1 MIEKR
6 TVYFDNAAT
15 TPLDAEVIAVMLEA
29 MQRYFGNPSSIHGPG
44 REVRSQIEKVRKK
57 VSQLLNCSPSEIFF
71 TSGGTEADN
80 MAIVCAVRD
89 LNIKHVISSA
99 IEHHAVLHTLEYL
112 KANGEIEL
120 SFVNIDK
127 CGRVDFTHLELLLNR
142 DERSMVSLMHANN
155 ETGTMIDLDLIGE
168 ICHRHNAVFHSDTV
182 QTMGHYAFDL
192 KKTPIDFLTCA
203 AHKMHGPKGVGFIYV
218 RNTVKVKPFIHGGS
232 QERNMRGGT
241 ENVYG
246 ILGLSKA
253 LDLAYEHLDE
263 HQAYI
268 SGLKKYMLESL
279 NAAVT
284 GIEVNGCTDPA
295 ESLYTVLNI
304 SLPAHEMGD
313 MLLFNLDINGIAA
326 SGGSACASGSSQGSH
341 VLAGLGIKSDRSS
354 VRFSFNRYN
363 TREEVDYV
371 VAKLVEL
378 TRIKE
383 TV

>member
-80 MAIVCAVRD
+80 MAITCAVRD
-89 LNIKHVISSA
+89 LNIKHVISSS
-99 IEHHAVLHTLEYL
+99 IEHHAVLHTLEHM

-120 SFVNIDK
+120 SLVNIDN
-127 CGRVDFTHLELLLNR
+127 CGRVDAAHLELLLTR
-142 DERSMVSLMHANN
+142 DDRSLVSLMHANN
-155 ETGTMIDLDLIGE
+155 ETGTLINLELIGD

-192 KKTPIDFLTCA
+192 KKVQVDLLTCA
-203 AHKMHGPKGVGFIYV
+203 AHKMHGPKGVGFIYI
-218 RNTVKVKPFIHGGS
+218 RNTIKVKPFIHGGS

-246 ILGLSKA
+246 ILGMAKA
-253 LDLAYEHLDE
+253 LDLAYAHLDE
-263 HQAYI
+263 HQQYI
-268 SGLKKYMLESL
+268 LALKQYMLEKL
-279 NAAVT
+279 KAAVT
-284 GIEVNGCTDPA
+284 GVEVNGCTDAA

-341 VLAGLGIKSDRSS
+341 VLAGLGIAADRAS
-354 VRFSFNRYN
+354 VRFSFSRHN
-363 TREEVDYV
+363 TREDVDYV

-378 TRIKE
+378 TRISE
-383 TV
+383 AV

>member
-1 MIEKR
+1 
-6 TVYFDNAAT
+6 
-15 TPLDAEVIAVMLEA
+15 
-29 MQRYFGNPSSIHGPG
+29 
-44 REVRSQIEKVRKK
+44 
-57 VSQLLNCSPSEIFF
+57 
-71 TSGGTEADN
+71 
-80 MAIVCAVRD
+80 
-89 LNIKHVISSA
+89 
-99 IEHHAVLHTLEYL
+99 
-112 KANGEIEL
+112 
-120 SFVNIDK
+120 
-127 CGRVDFTHLELLLNR
+127 
-142 DERSMVSLMHANN
+142 
-155 ETGTMIDLDLIGE
+155 MIDLDLIGE

-354 VRFSFNRYN
+354 VRFSFSRHN
-363 TREEVDYV
+363 THEDVDYV
-371 VAKLVEL
+371 IAKLVEL

>member
-29 MQRYFGNPSSIHGPG
+29 MQRYYGNPSSIHGPG

-112 KANGEIEL
+112 QSKGEIEL
-120 SFVNIDK
+120 SFVNTDS
-127 CGRVDFTHLELLLNR
+127 CGRVDTDHLESLLTR
-142 DERSMVSLMHANN
+142 DQRSMVSLMHANN

-168 ICHRHNAVFHSDTV
+168 ICHRHDAVFHSDTV

-192 KKTPIDFLTCA
+192 KKTPVDFLTCA

-218 RNTVKVKPFIHGGS
+218 RNTIKVKPFIHGGS

-268 SGLKKYMLESL
+268 SELKKYMLDKL
-279 NAAVT
+279 KVAVS
-284 GIEVNGCTDPA
+284 GIEVNGCTNPS

-341 VLAGLGIKSDRSS
+341 VLAGLGIASDRSS
-354 VRFSFNRYN
+354 VRFSFSRHN
-363 TREEVDYV
+363 THEDVDYV
-371 VAKLVEL
+371 IAKLVEL
-378 TRIKE
+378 TRIRE

>member
-1 MIEKR
+1 MEKR

-15 TPLDAEVIAVMLEA
+15 TPLDPEVITVMHEA

-57 VSQLLNCSPSEIFF
+57 VSAYLNCSPSEIFF

-80 MAIVCAVRD
+80 MSIMCAVRD
-89 LNIKHVISSA
+89 LHIKHVISSPL
-99 IEHHAVLHTLEYL
+99 EHHAVLHTLEHL
-112 KANGEIEL
+112 HQAGEIEL
-120 SFVNIDK
+120 SIVKTDS
-127 CGRVDFTHLELLLNR
+127 CGRVDLEDLEKLLDR
-142 DERSMVSLMHANN
+142 PDRSLVCLMHANN
-155 ETGTMIDLDLIGE
+155 ETGTMIDLEKVGE
-168 ICHRHNAVFHSDTV
+168 LCSAQNAVFQTDTV

-192 KKTPIDFLTCA
+192 KKIKVDLLTCA

-218 RNTVKVKPFIHGGS
+218 RNTIKLKPFIHGGS

-246 ILGLSKA
+246 IIGLSKA

-263 HQAYI
+263 HQQYI
-268 SGLKKYMLESL
+268 QELKAYMLHALKNSV
-279 NAAVT
+279 A
-284 GIEVNGCTDPA
+284 GIEVNGCTDSS
-295 ESLYTVLNI
+295 ESLYTVLNV

-341 VLAGLGIKSDRSS
+341 VLNALGVSADRAS
-354 VRFSFNRYN
+354 VRFSFSRHN
-363 TREEVDYV
+363 TREDVDYV
-371 VAKLVEL
+371 VAKLAEL
-378 TRIKE
+378 TRIQE
-383 TV
+383 TAH

>member
-120 SFVNIDK
+120 SFVNIDN
-127 CGRVDFTHLELLLNR
+127 CGRVDANHLELLLNR

-268 SGLKKYMLESL
+268 SELKKYMLESL
-279 NAAVT
+279 IAAVT

-326 SGGSACASGSSQGSH
+326 SGGSACAS
-341 VLAGLGIKSDRSS
+341 
-354 VRFSFNRYN
+354 
-363 TREEVDYV
+363 
-371 VAKLVEL
+371 
-378 TRIKE
+378 
-383 TV
+383 